1 MLPLPEGSGTSCLG
15 GPLSHSA
22 SQHLW
27 EGSGTS
33 LGLGAVAPL
42 DPGHVLGGGET
53 GGQALRAC
61 LRVSLHLCCRPR
73 CLCSPDAH
81 MPFPVS
87 LSLSTPGARRC
98 RPQVRKLPASAQH
111 GAPVT
116 PWVLNSPCQAP
127 RPAFPNRPFSSWPA
141 SSCPRRLSSP
151 SSVPAPSRSQ
161 LGTAV
166 LTPRHHQDV
175 SPLSSARSKEL
186 S

>member
-27 EGSGTS
+27 HQSRPGGSGPVRPWARS
-33 LGLGAVAPL
+33 RRRG
-42 DPGHVLGGGET
+42 DW
-53 GGQALRAC
+53 GQALRAC
-61 LRVSLHLCCRPR
+61 LWVSLHLCCRPR

-87 LSLSTPGARRC
+87 LSLSSPGARRC